1 MSVLKKTEL
10 FGCFLAVMSLVFT
23 LPVQSADNTGKW
35 GSADQL
41 GTLNYITPQVRTDAA
56 QLVRSGKVFNVAIDL
71 KDNMPS
77 YPGRIFRHFFNAIP
91 PNVTAGSRGIGFSDD
106 LIIMHQQ
113 YSTQWDGFP
122 HTGYDG
128 KIYNDVPFS
137 VVTVQGAQKNSI
149 HLWADKI
156 VTRGVLLDVAKYKGR
171 EYLEKGY
178 VITSEDLQGTATRQ
192 GVDIK
197 SGDCLLIR
205 TGWIIRLFEQK
216 WPMRNDEITE
226 LGEPGVGYDAAQWLH
241 KKEIACIAVDN
252 IGVEPIPF
260 DPEAIKNVLSG
271 DSRAWPM
278 HVEFLVNMG
287 MPLGEI
293 FDFEALAKDC
303 AEDGHYDF
311 MFVAPPL
318 RIVGGVGSPLSPVVI
333 K

>member
-1 MSVLKKTEL
+1 MSMLKKIEL
-10 FGCFLAVMSLVFT
+10 IGLSIVMVSLAFT
-23 LPVQSADNTGKW
+23 VQVKSANNKGKW
-35 GSADQL
+35 GPDDQL
-41 GTLNYITPQVRTDAA
+41 GTLNYITPQIRINAA
-56 QLVRSGKVFNVAIDL
+56 KLVRSGKVFNVAIDL
-71 KDNMPS
+71 KNNMPT
-77 YPGRIFRHFFNAIP
+77 YPGRIYQHIFNAIP
-91 PNVTAGSRGIGFSDD
+91 TSDNRGIAFSDD

-128 KIYNDVPFS
+128 KLYNDVPLS
-137 VVTVQGAQKNSI
+137 VVTARGTQKHSI

-171 EYLEKGY
+171 KFLEKGY
-178 VITSEDLQGTATRQ
+178 IITSEDLHGTANMQ
-192 GVDIK
+192 GVEIK

-205 TGWIIRLFEQK
+205 TGWITHLLNQK
-216 WPMRNDEITE
+216 WPMRNDEIIE

-260 DPEAIKNVLSG
+260 DPVAIEKFS
-271 DSRAWPM
+271 SQMPM

-303 AEDGHYDF
+303 AEDGQYDF

-318 RIVGGVGSPLSPVVI
+318 RIVGGVGSPLSPVAI